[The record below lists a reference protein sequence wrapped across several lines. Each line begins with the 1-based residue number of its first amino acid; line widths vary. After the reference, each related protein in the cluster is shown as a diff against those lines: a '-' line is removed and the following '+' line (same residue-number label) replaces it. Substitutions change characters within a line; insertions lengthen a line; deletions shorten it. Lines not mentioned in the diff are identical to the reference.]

1 MQSPATTVIR
11 RGLLRLL
18 AQARNDTA
26 FCVILFS
33 ILCHSERSEE
43 SLRCFGW
50 RLSMTNNRLILPSIA
65 VILSEA
71 KNLMRCFGWR
81 LSMTGKSA

>member
-33 ILCHSERSEE
+33 IFCHSERSEE
-43 SLRCFGW
+43 SLEMLRLAPQHDGKECVDW
-50 RLSMTNNRLILPSIA
+50 RARGPCRAS
-65 VILSEA
+65 
-71 KNLMRCFGWR
+71 C
-81 LSMTGKSA
+81 